1 MNPRTT
7 RVPAAARLP
16 LALLT
21 VGTLVLTGC
30 SGGAS
35 TGGGGGG
42 EGGAAPTD
50 GVLRLGVL
58 NDIGQPP
65 DPDVYYSG
73 NGLAIT
79 TNTYEGLVRYEAGN
93 HDEAAI
99 VPALAESW
107 EVNDDFTQYTFVLRQ
122 GVTFHDGTAFDASAV
137 GASFDRRK
145 AVDAGPAYM
154 VQGVADVEEV
164 DAHTVRVTLTEPNS
178 AFLDYLASPYGPRMI
193 SPTVLTEQAGDDS
206 AQTYLS
212 TASAGTGPY
221 ELTKAVVGEGYEL
234 TYFEDYW
241 GDLDPQF
248 TTVELPVYTE
258 ISAMQLE
265 LEKGDL
271 HALLSAVPTASRQ
284 KYLDSEELEAYALP
298 SFQVGVLYMNPN
310 RPLLADAEARRTLFE
325 GIDWTTLVDQV
336 TGVGSVPAEG
346 YYPKGALPADVD
358 SRELVHDPA
367 ALEAWVSGLPEGSE
381 IQIGHSAGGSDAEQ
395 MANIIAAQLQAL
407 GMKATVTSHQSSEV
421 FGDFPEHPEDAPDVL
436 VSPGTWPDSNNAYM
450 HGHVFWDPDGGLNH
464 LQCSDETTTTLLS
477 EALTTGSDATYL
489 AAGEAAYAAGCAP
502 TFSWTTDFMVAQG
515 WLAGV
520 EEAHSIAAPATLDFA
535 HLRVDETATS
545 E

>member
-1 MNPRTT
+1 MTRRTT
-7 RVPAAARLP
+7 RVPTAARLP

-21 VGTLVLTGC
+21 VGSLLLAGC
-30 SGGAS
+30 SDGAS
-35 TGGGGGG
+35 ASGSGA
-42 EGGAAPTD
+42 AAPTD

-79 TNTYEGLVRYEAGN
+79 TNAYEGLVRYEPGN
-93 HDEAAI
+93 HDEAKI
-99 VPALAESW
+99 VPSLAESW
-107 EVNDDFTQYTFVLRQ
+107 EVSDDFTQYTFVLRQ
-122 GVTFHDGTAFDASAV
+122 GVTFHDGTAFDAHAV
-137 GASFDRRK
+137 EASFDRRL

-154 VQGVADVEEV
+154 VQGVADVEEL
-164 DAHTVRVTLTEPNS
+164 DDRTVRVVLSEPNS

-193 SPTVLTEQAGDDS
+193 SPTVLAEQAGDDV

-212 TASAGTGPY
+212 TTSAGTGPY
-221 ELTKAVVGEGYEL
+221 VLSKAVVGEGYEL

-248 TTVELPVYTE
+248 TKVELPVYTE

-265 LEKGDL
+265 LERGDL
-271 HALLSAVPTASRQ
+271 HALLAAVPTASRQ
-284 KYLDSEELEAYALP
+284 KYLDSQDLAAYALP

-310 RPLLADAEARRTLFE
+310 RPLLADAAARRTLFE
-325 GIDWTTLVDQV
+325 GIDWTSLVEQV

-358 SRELVHDPA
+358 RRELVHDPG
-367 ALEAWVSGLPEGSE
+367 ALASWVSGLPAGST
-381 IQIGHSAGGSDAEQ
+381 IQLGYSAGSSDAEQ

-407 GMKATVTSHQSSEV
+407 GMQATVTSHQASEV
-421 FGDFPEHPEDAPDVL
+421 FGDFPANPQDAPDVL

-464 LQCSDETTTTLLS
+464 LQCSDETTTTLLR
-477 EALTTGSDATYL
+477 EALVTGSDATYL
-489 AAGEAAYAAGCAP
+489 AAGEAAYASGCAP
-502 TFSWTTDFMVAQG
+502 TFAWSSDFIVTQD
-515 WLAGV
+515 WLGGV
-520 EEAHSIAAPATLDFA
+520 EESHSIAAPATLDFA
-535 HLRVDETATS
+535 TLSVAEAATD
-545 E
+545 

>member
-1 MNPRTT
+1 MTRRTT
-7 RVPAAARLP
+7 RVPAVAKRS
-16 LALLT
+16 LALLA
-21 VGTLVLTGC
+21 VGALLLSGC
-30 SGGAS
+30 SGGAAS
-35 TGGGGGG
+35 SGGDSGS
-42 EGGAAPTD
+42 AAPTD

-79 TNTYEGLVRYEAGN
+79 TNAYEGLVRYEPGN
-93 HDEAAI
+93 HDEAKI

-107 EVNDDFTQYTFVLRQ
+107 EVNDDFTEYTFVLRQ
-122 GVTFHDGTAFDASAV
+122 GVKFHDGTDFDSSAV
-137 GASFDRRK
+137 EASFQRRLD
-145 AVDAGPAYM
+145 VDAGPAYM
-154 VQGVADVEEV
+154 VQGVAGVEEI
-164 DAHTVRVTLTEPNS
+164 DAHTVTVTLSEPNS

-193 SPTVLTEQAGDDS
+193 SPSALEEHAGDDF

-212 TASAGTGPY
+212 TTSAGTGPY
-221 ELTKAVVGEGYEL
+221 VLSEAVVGEGYQL

-241 GDLDPQF
+241 GDLEPEF

-265 LEKGDL
+265 LENGDL

-284 KYLDSEELEAYALP
+284 KYLDSDELQAYALP
-298 SFQVGVLYMNPN
+298 SFQVGVMYMNPN
-310 RPLLADAEARRTLFE
+310 RELLAEAEARRTLFE
-325 GIDWTTLVDQV
+325 GIDWVTLIDQV
-336 TGVGSVPAEG
+336 TGVSSVPAEG

-367 ALEAWVSGLPEGSE
+367 ALEQWVSSLPAGTP
-381 IQIGHSAGGSDAEQ
+381 IQIGHSAGGADAEQ

-407 GMKATVTSHQSSEV
+407 GMQATVTSHQSSEI
-421 FGDFPEHPEDAPDVL
+421 FGDFPENPESAPDVMIAP
-436 VSPGTWPDSNNAYM
+436 STWPDSNNAYM

-464 LQCSDETTTTLLS
+464 LQCSDETTTALLQ
-477 EALTTGSDATYL
+477 EAVTTGSDEKYVE
-489 AAGEAAYAAGCAP
+489 AGEAAYEAGCAP
-502 TFSWTTDFMVAQG
+502 TFAWSTDFMVAQN
-515 WLAGV
+515 WLQGL
-520 EEAHSIAAPATLDFA
+520 EESHSIAAPATLDFA
-535 HLRVDETATS
+535 TLGIGDPATS

>member
-1 MNPRTT
+1 MTRRTT
-7 RVPAAARLP
+7 RVPTPARLP

-21 VGTLVLTGC
+21 VSSLLLAGC

-35 TGGGGGG
+35 ASGADA
-42 EGGAAPTD
+42 AAPTD

-79 TNTYEGLVRYEAGN
+79 TNAYEGLVRYEAGN
-93 HDEAAI
+93 HDEATI
-99 VPALAESW
+99 VPSLAESW
-107 EVNDDFTQYTFVLRQ
+107 EVSDDFTQYTFVLRQ

-137 GASFDRRK
+137 EASFDRRL

-154 VQGVADVEEV
+154 VQGVADVEEL
-164 DAHTVRVTLTEPNS
+164 DDHTVRVVLSEPNS

-193 SPTVLTEQAGDDS
+193 SPAALTEHAGDDV

-212 TASAGTGPY
+212 TTSAGTGPY
-221 ELTKAVVGEGYEL
+221 VLSKAVVGEGYEL
-234 TYFEDYW
+234 TYFEDHW

-248 TTVELPVYTE
+248 TKVELPVYTE

-265 LEKGDL
+265 LERGDL

-284 KYLDSEELEAYALP
+284 KYLDSQDLEAHALP

-310 RPLLADAEARRTLFE
+310 RPLLADATARRTLFE
-325 GIDWTTLVDQV
+325 GIDWKSLVEQV
-336 TGVGSVPAEG
+336 TSVGAVPAEG

-358 SRELVHDPA
+358 QRELVHDPD
-367 ALEAWVSGLPEGSE
+367 ALESWVSGLPAGSA
-381 IQIGHSAGGSDAEQ
+381 IQLGHSAGSSDAEQ

-407 GMKATVTSHQSSEV
+407 GMQATVTSHQASEV
-421 FGDFPEHPEDAPDVL
+421 FGDFPSNPQDAPDVL

-464 LQCSDETTTTLLS
+464 LQCSDETTTGLLR
-477 EALTTGSDATYL
+477 EALVTGSDATYL
-489 AAGEAAYAAGCAP
+489 AAGEAAYASGCAP
-502 TFSWTTDFMVAQG
+502 TFAWSTDFIVAQN
-515 WLAGV
+515 WLGGV
-520 EEAHSIAAPATLDFA
+520 EESHSIAAPATLDFA
-535 HLRVDETATS
+535 TLRVDEAATTD
-545 E
+545 